1 MKHTLRRGF
10 VLIALAL
17 IIASCAPRD
26 NLVITGVTMGT
37 TFRVETVCHQSL
49 GESEITQELDRLTL
63 IFSTYRDD
71 SEISKV
77 NADSSGNWISVSRD
91 LLAVTSHARRIFV
104 ASQGAFDPTVGA
116 VVDRWGF
123 GSVTRDD
130 LPSEEEIANL
140 RLQTGLNHVDIRE
153 IPPAIRKNLDDTRF
167 DYSAIA
173 KGYAVDRLAELTEQ
187 TECENYLIDI
197 GGEVRV
203 SGTNLSG
210 DPWRIGIENPLDPDQ
225 VLGYLELRSGAV
237 ATSGTYRNM
246 KVVNG
251 EQLSHLI
258 DPIKG
263 RPVDHEILLASVYA
277 EEATTAD
284 AWATALAVK
293 GIEAS
298 MDLINRWRL
307 SALLV
312 EHSSAGDLVM
322 HRFGD
327 FETAFEA
334 L

>member
-1 MKHTLRRGF
+1 MYSYALCKVVCPNGLRRMKHTLRRAF
-10 VLIALAL
+10 LLVAFALV
-17 IIASCAPRD
+17 IASCAPRD

-49 GESEITQELDRLTL
+49 DESEITQELERLTL
-63 IFSTYRDD
+63 IFSTYRED
-71 SEISKV
+71 SEISNV
-77 NADSSGNWISVSRD
+77 NTDTSGNWLSVSPD
-91 LLAVTSHARRIFV
+91 FLTVTSHARRIFV
-104 ASQGAFDPTVGA
+104 ASQGAFDPTVGS

-123 GSVTRDD
+123 GSSTQDD

-153 IPPAIRKNLDDTRF
+153 IPPAIRKNVVDTRI

-173 KGYAVDRLAELTEQ
+173 KGYAVDQLAELTLR
-187 TECENYLIDI
+187 TECENFLIDI

-263 RPVDHEILLASVYA
+263 RPVDHEILLASVYRRGSDNSGCLGDRVSC
-277 EEATTAD
+277 EGDRSQHGFDQSLATVSIT
-284 AWATALAVK
+284 
-293 GIEAS
+293 
-298 MDLINRWRL
+298 R
-307 SALLV
+307 
-312 EHSSAGDLVM
+312 
-322 HRFGD
+322 
-327 FETAFEA
+327 
-334 L
+334 